1 MLELTPPTKTPW
13 QVQILTL
20 DYLVEGH
27 LDSDRDGYPFRLFN
41 HDITPIPLSQ
51 ARFRPTGDLKLPER
65 PVTPWV
71 LINGDDLVA
80 IIPRDDAS
88 VAHAIQVNASDR
100 IASRAD
106 VFVGPYVIRGTVHS
120 PHEDLRIF
128 AMRVASSSATPRSRV
143 CGPMPNWS
151 ASKRRSSLCSAV
163 ISSLWRQSIKRN
175 NDR

>member
-1 MLELTPPTKTPW
+1 MLELTPPTKIPW

-128 AMRVASSSATPRSRV
+128 AMRVGFIVRDAEITCLRPDAQLVGLKAPIVLVLSRHKQLV
-143 CGPMPNWS
+143 AP
-151 ASKRRSSLCSAV
+151 
-163 ISSLWRQSIKRN
+163 I
-175 NDR
+175 D